1 MQIEFRQAR
10 PPDMRGLYA
19 VEKDAFGD
27 SAWPQDIFESAVL
40 DPRNEFTMALREGA
54 PVAYILVN
62 HSRPEVVKVDSLAV
76 CKNTQGQKLGER
88 LLLRS
93 LEDGQREGCTS
104 AVLEVEKGNLPA
116 EKLYAK
122 YGFVP
127 TRILSEY
134 YGPGRD
140 GSEMGLADLQ
150 AAPLA
155 ERRKELE
162 AKLGGF
168 PSAHY
173 RTPA

>member
-1 MQIEFRQAR
+1 MQIEFRRAA
-10 PPDMRGLYA
+10 PSDMRPLYA

-27 SAWPQDIFESAVL
+27 SAWPQDVFESAVL
-40 DPRNEFTMALREGA
+40 DPRNEFTMALRDGR
-54 PVAYILVN
+54 PVGYILIN

-76 CKNTQGQKLGER
+76 AKDTQGQKLGEQ

-93 LEDGQREGCTS
+93 LEDGQRQGCTS
-104 AVLEVEKGNLPA
+104 AALEVEKGNLPA

-127 TRILSEY
+127 TRILSQY

-140 GSEMGLADLQ
+140 GSEMQLADLQ

-155 ERRKELE
+155 ERRKDLEL
-162 AKLGGF
+162 KLGGF
-168 PSAHY
+168 PSKTY
-173 RTPA
+173 TG